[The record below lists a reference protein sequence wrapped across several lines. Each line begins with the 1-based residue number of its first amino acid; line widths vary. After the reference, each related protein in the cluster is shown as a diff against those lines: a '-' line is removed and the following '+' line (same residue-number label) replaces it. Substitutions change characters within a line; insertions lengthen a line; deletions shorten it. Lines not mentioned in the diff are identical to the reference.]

1 MNSRSFALVAVFLVQ
16 LLYGLN
22 YTYAKTVMNEGYIK
36 PFAFV
41 ILRVLGATILFWLL
55 SFFVKKE
62 KIDKKDYF
70 TFFLGAVFGVA
81 VNMLFFL
88 KGLEFTTPIHGAA
101 IVTIAPILI
110 LIFSSFFLKE
120 KLTLLKII
128 GITLGFAGA
137 IVLTIYGK
145 SSRAADN
152 ILLGNLL
159 IFLNIISYS
168 IYIIIVKKLTAK
180 YHPFTFIKWLF
191 LFGLILVIPFGYSE
205 MHEIQWDSFTPSI
218 NFAVGFVII
227 GATFATYL
235 LNPLALTQ
243 LKASTVGSFIYL
255 QPVIAGVFAIA
266 MGVDSIDYVK
276 IIAMLLIFAGVYLVS
291 QKSPTKTN

>member
-1 MNSRSFALVAVFLVQ
+1 MVQ

-22 YTYAKTVMNEGYIK
+22 YTYAKTVMNDGYIK
-36 PFAFV
+36 PFGFV
-41 ILRVLGATILFWLL
+41 VLRILGATLLFWLL
-55 SFFVKKE
+55 SLFVKKE
-62 KIDKKDYF
+62 KIDTKDYL
-70 TFFLGAVFGVA
+70 TFFFAAVFGVA
-81 VNMLFFL
+81 VNMLLFF
-88 KGLEFTTPIHGAA
+88 KGLEYTSPIHAAA
-101 IVTIAPILI
+101 IVTVAPILI

-120 KLTLLKII
+120 KLTLIKIL
-128 GITLGFAGA
+128 GVTLGFAGA
-137 IVLTIYGK
+137 IVLTVYGK

-152 ILLGNLL
+152 VLLGNFL
-159 IFLNIISYS
+159 IFLNIVSYS
-168 IYIIIVKKLTAK
+168 IYIIMIKKLTAK

-191 LFGLILVIPFGYSE
+191 LFGFILVLPFGYTE
-205 MHEIQWDSFTPSI
+205 LKEVEWNTFTPSV
-218 NFAVGFVII
+218 NFAVGFVIV

-243 LKASTVGSFIYL
+243 LKATTVGSFIYL

-266 MGVDSIDYVK
+266 MGVDSIDTVK